1 MSKFA
6 SNGQAVIYNSD
17 GSAVGFPIL
26 DGYAASDTDESDG
39 TYNYYGFL
47 KADGSWYILRT
58 TKTQTA
64 LRYFAGSSD
73 YVTNWTG
80 KGALSYDYFNAIF

>member
-6 SNGQAVIYNSD
+6 GQGQSVLYNSD
-17 GSAVGFPIL
+17 GSAVAFSIL

-47 KADGSWYILRT
+47 KADGSWYIMRT
-58 TKTQTA
+58 TKTNTEI
-64 LRYFAGSSD
+64 RYFAGTSD
-73 YVTNWTG
+73 YTTSWTG
-80 KGALSYDYFNAIF
+80 KAGLSYNYFNVIF